1 MIVVADSSPLIALAK
16 IDLFFLLEKLFG
28 SVIISD
34 EVYAEVVI
42 SGAGMAGA
50 TEAAKSPWIE
60 VRRIKNPADLTA
72 AQTRFGL
79 GAGELSTMILAKE
92 SHADLVILDDLRA
105 RHLAQGNGFKVQGTI
120 AILEACFRKGYFPDL
135 RQAYNQLLNKG
146 IYLNR
151 ELLNLSLKTFNLPS
165 L

>member
-1 MIVVADSSPLIALAK
+1 
-16 IDLFFLLEKLFG
+16 
-28 SVIISD
+28 
-34 EVYAEVVI
+34 
-42 SGAGMAGA
+42 MAGA
-50 TEAAKSPWIE
+50 AETATSPWIE
-60 VRRIKNPADLTA
+60 VRQIKNQADLTA

-92 SHADLVILDDLRA
+92 NSADLILMDDLRA
-105 RHLAQGNGFKVQGTI
+105 RKLAQGNGFKVQGTI

-135 RQAYNQLLNKG
+135 RQAYNQLLSKG

-151 ELLNLSLKTFNLPS
+151 DLLNLSLKTFNLPS